1 MLGKRKVPKIFF
13 GIFGFFLLIFLFD
26 RLGWLSWLRKA
37 SEKNLLIPLK
47 QRIYDWKNWRG
58 GGQDCRLEEERK
70 LAELK
75 KEIAALTEENLA
87 QKRLL
92 SAPLPGN
99 WQFLPV
105 TVLEAKNEILL
116 IDKGRQEGVKEGMVA
131 VLGETYLGKVSKVSE
146 EVSEVKMV
154 TFLGE
159 KLVVEF
165 FSTDKKNFLGRG
177 LLVGWGLGK
186 AIAEQILANEEVK
199 EGDLVMVEVE
209 GKTLLIGKVKEL
221 LFKEGEVFKSAGI
234 ERLYQPSSLRTIF
247 LLKRK

>member
-1 MLGKRKVPKIFF
+1 MFGKRKVPKIFF
-13 GIFGFFLLIFLFD
+13 VIMGFFLMIFLFD
-26 RLGWLSWLRKA
+26 RFGWLRWSRKVL
-37 SEKNLLIPLK
+37 EKRLFIPFK

-58 GGQDCRLEEERK
+58 GRQDCQLEEERR

-75 KEIAALTEENLA
+75 KEIAALTEENQA
-87 QKRLL
+87 QRRLL
-92 SAPLPGN
+92 SAPLPGS
-99 WQFLPV
+99 WQFLPAK
-105 TVLEAKNEILL
+105 VLGVEKEILI
-116 IDKGRQEGVKEGMVA
+116 IDKGGQEGVKEGMA
-131 VLGETYLGKVSKVSE
+131 AILGETYLGKVSKVSE

-165 FSTDKKNFLGRG
+165 FSADKKNFLGRG

-186 AIAEQILANEEVK
+186 AIAEQILSNEEVK
-199 EGDLVMVEVE
+199 EGDLVTVEVE
-209 GKTLLIGKVKEL
+209 GKALSIGKVKEV

-247 LLKRK
+247 LLRK